1 MENVKVGLLESFMRN
16 HQKSL
21 QSLFNRK
28 RSPSPSSS
36 SSSTSP
42 SHKPIPQLS
51 PLANSVVSRCSEIL
65 QVPTEE
71 LQHCFETELP
81 ESVKE
86 PLTYARNF
94 LEFCSYQAL
103 HLLSK
108 RPGFLS
114 EEFRHLTYDMMLAWE
129 APSVESETLDK
140 ETASCSNQEVE
151 HEDGWSLFYSSSTTM
166 AVQVDD
172 KKTVGREA
180 FARIAPV
187 SAAVADIITIHN
199 LFDALTSSSGHRLHF
214 LVYDKYIRSLDKII
228 KAAKNAVA
236 PAVGN
241 LQLSEGEI
249 VIDVDGTVPTQ
260 PVLQHIGISAW
271 PGRLTLT
278 NYALYFES
286 LGVGIYDKAVR
297 YDLATE
303 MKQIIKPEMTGPL
316 GARLFDKALMYKS
329 TSVAEPVYLEFP
341 EFKGDSRRNYWVD
354 ICLEIL
360 RAHRFIRKYN
370 LKEIQKSEVLAKAT
384 LGIFRCHAVR
394 EGFQFFSSHYKSL
407 LAFNLAES
415 LPRGDAILETLSY
428 RLELLDVG
436 AAQHDGAG
444 VSYAKK
450 QSPTKQQPKLSP
462 VSLLT
467 LSQLGFI
474 LKKEANLDG
483 EAVIVGDIYAG
494 ETNPLEMAVKQ
505 SLLDTGK
512 AEAAQ
517 ATIDQVKVEG
527 IDTNVALMKELLF
540 PVIELASRLQLLT
553 SWEDPNKSTVF
564 LVLTGY
570 TILRGWISYMLPAIF
585 LFIAIL
591 MLWRRHF
598 NKGKPLETFKVTS
611 PPNRNT
617 VEQLLTL
624 QEAITQVEALIQ
636 AGNIILLKTRAL
648 LFGVLPQ
655 ATDKVAL
662 VLVFMAAAL
671 AFVPQRYIV
680 LLVFLE
686 AFTREMPYRKESSNR
701 WVRRVKEWWVRIPA
715 APVQLTKVDD
725 KKKKK

>member
-1 MENVKVGLLESFMRN
+1 MENVK
-16 HQKSL
+16 
-21 QSLFNRK
+21 
-28 RSPSPSSS
+28 PPSSS
-36 SSSTSP
+36 SSSSP
-42 SHKPIPQLS
+42 SHNPIPQLS

-86 PLTYARNF
+86 LLTYARNF

-103 HLLSK
+103 HLLSR

-114 EEFRHLTYDMMLAWE
+114 DKEFRQLTYDMMLAWE
-129 APSVESETLDK
+129 APSAESETLDK

-172 KKTVGREA
+172 KKTV
-180 FARIAPV
+180 
-187 SAAVADIITIHN
+187 
-199 LFDALTSSSGHRLHF
+199 GHRLHF

-278 NYALYFES
+278 NYALYFEP

-303 MKQIIKPEMTGPL
+303 MKQVIKPQMTGPL

-329 TSVAEPVYLEFP
+329 TSIAEPVYLEFP
-341 EFKGDSRRNYWVD
+341 EFKGNSRRNYWVD

-370 LKEIQKSEVLAKAT
+370 LQEIQKSEVLAKAT
-384 LGIFRCHAVR
+384 LGIFRYHAVR

-415 LPRGDAILETLSY
+415 LPRGDTILETLSF
-428 RLELLDVG
+428 RLGLLNVG
-436 AAQHDGAG
+436 ATQHDGAG
-444 VSYAKK
+444 VAYAKR
-450 QSPTKQQPKLSP
+450 QSPTKQQPTLSP

-467 LSQLGFI
+467 LIQLGFI
-474 LKKEANLDG
+474 LQKEANLDG
-483 EAVIVGDIYAG
+483 ESVIVGDIYAG
-494 ETNPLEMAVKQ
+494 EINPLEIAVKQ
-505 SLLDTGK
+505 SVLDTGK

-527 IDTNVALMKELLF
+527 IDTNVAVMKELLF

-553 SWEDPNKSTVF
+553 SWEDPHKSMVF
-564 LVLTGY
+564 LVLTGC
-570 TILRGWISYMLPAIF
+570 TILRGWI
-585 LFIAIL
+585 
-591 MLWRRHF
+591 
-598 NKGKPLETFKVTS
+598 
-611 PPNRNT
+611 RNT

-636 AGNIILLKTRAL
+636 AGNIILLKIRAL

-655 ATDKVAL
+655 ATDQVAL

-715 APVQLTKVDD
+715 APVRLIKLDD